1 MIVLRKK
8 LVMQERE
15 ENRFLKSLNRK
26 KNIFTLDWNFVH
38 RATGR
43 MDGRKVWYRG
53 FMQFLYIVLL
63 FLTAEIRTIDI

>member
-43 MDGRKVWYRG
+43 MDGRMVPGIHAILVYCTVVSNCRDKNH
-53 FMQFLYIVLL
+53 
-63 FLTAEIRTIDI
+63 